1 MGGVVQGCF
10 HPTNLEASNDKPQ
23 RMTLDLCYM
32 TPKPERDK
40 VALCKFYEWVEVH
53 AGEVLMVH
61 AKHVPALQNQGLMV
75 TDRPKVYKT
84 QEEAR
89 RGLGANRVVK

>member
-1 MGGVVQGCF
+1 VVQGCF
-10 HPTNLEASNDKPQ
+10 HLTNLDARQDKPQ

-32 TPKPERDK
+32 TPEPERAK

-53 AGEVLMVH
+53 AGEVLLVH
-61 AKHVPALQNQGLMV
+61 KRHVPALQNQGLVV

-84 QEEAR
+84 QEAAR
-89 RGLGANRVVK
+89 RGVGSNRVVK